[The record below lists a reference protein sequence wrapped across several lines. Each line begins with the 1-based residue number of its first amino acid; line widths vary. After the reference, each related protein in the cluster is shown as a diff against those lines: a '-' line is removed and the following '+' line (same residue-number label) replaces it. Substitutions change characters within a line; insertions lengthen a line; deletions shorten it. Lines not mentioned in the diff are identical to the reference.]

1 MPSTVIKLSFGIEIN
16 CVSKS
21 NGRCKQSKSEVAQ
34 WFIFVEKL
42 KNGLFLDVGN
52 QLSVM
57 LSDGIFLTK
66 VSTSLGLVDGLTGL
80 LISQLKVN

>member
-1 MPSTVIKLSFGIEIN
+1 M
-16 CVSKS
+16 
-21 NGRCKQSKSEVAQ
+21 AQ